1 MQYIAVNKD
10 EIPEEFDIDLG
21 EETFTLTFKYNTS
34 FDFFTVDLQKATEVD
49 ADPEILVMGEKLI
62 LNKPLFSD
70 FASFDFP
77 APTIIPMD
85 LSGEETRITFENLN
99 EKVFLYIDD
108 DGYLP
113 DE

>member
-1 MQYIAVNKD
+1 MDINKD
-10 EIPEEFDIDLG
+10 EIPEEFDMDLG
-21 EETFTLTFKYNTS
+21 NETFTLTFKYNTS
-34 FDFFTVDLQKATEVD
+34 FDFFTVDLKKATEVD
-49 ADPEILVMGEKLI
+49 SEPEELVMGEKLI

-70 FASFDFP
+70 FTSFDFP

-85 LSGEETRITFENLN
+85 LSGVEKRITFDNLN

-108 DGYLP
+108 DGYLQ